1 MNPILLG
8 AGAICL
14 STSLLLAEL
23 TVGHSYSL
31 RFSDVDGNSFSTAD
45 GHFTVLVLSNKAN
58 SDKAAAVGARIP
70 DFCLANPNYRMI
82 TIVSFETKHS
92 RPVRAVIRAAIRHRL
107 DSEAQ
112 RLQKR
117 YEERKINRDA
127 RHDVF
132 AVADFDGAVLDQLN
146 LKPEAGA
153 FRVLVFGK
161 NAELLKEW
169 AEIPSADELAAT
181 LK

>member
-1 MNPILLG
+1 MNPIFLG
-8 AGAICL
+8 AGTICL

-23 TVGHSYSL
+23 TVGHTYPL
-31 RFSDVDGNSFSTAD
+31 RLSDVDGNSLSTAD
-45 GHFTVLVLSNKAN
+45 GHFIVLVLSNKAN

-70 DFCLANPNYRMI
+70 DFCLGNPNYRMI
-82 TIVSFETKHS
+82 TVVSFETKHS
-92 RPVRAVIRAAIRHRL
+92 SPIRAVLRAAIRHRL

-112 RLQKR
+112 RLQRR
-117 YEERKINRDA
+117 YEEHKITRDA

-132 AVADFDGAVLDQLN
+132 AVADFDGAVLDQLK

-161 NAELLKEW
+161 NGELLKDW
-169 AEIPSADELAAT
+169 ADIPSADELAAT